1 MWETITITLLG
12 HNKQVLFD
20 LMRDAQRN
28 AVGESKGK
36 LIVYTTFGHEWR
48 KFGNPRHRR
57 PIESVVLPQVCGS
70 CSRWRC
76 LIALCQHSDRLGC
89 YKHWCVRVCVLQHLS
104 ERIRGDVTE
113 FLANELW
120 YQDRGVPFRRG

>member
-1 MWETITITLLG
+1 MFNLLLVVNAAG
-12 HNKQVLFD
+12 EQKGRTVLY
-20 LMRDAQRN
+20 LQWN

-70 CSRWRC
+70 CSRWRW
-76 LIALCQHSDRLGC
+76 LCQHSDHLGC
-89 YKHWCVRVCVLQHLS
+89 CKHWCVCV
-104 ERIRGDVTE
+104 
-113 FLANELW
+113 
-120 YQDRGVPFRRG
+120 GVSTAPLRAHSW